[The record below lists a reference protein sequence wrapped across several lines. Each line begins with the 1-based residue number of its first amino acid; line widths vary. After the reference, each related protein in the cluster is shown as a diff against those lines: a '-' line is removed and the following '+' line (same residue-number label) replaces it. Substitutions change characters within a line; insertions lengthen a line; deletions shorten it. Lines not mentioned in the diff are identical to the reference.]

1 MSLKVKYLDV
11 PEGAQETAQVE
22 GQGQPFSV
30 AAKLTTGTENNA
42 YATLEPAGWPLDGNR
57 DILPDDPKDFWW
69 SAESSD
75 AEGFFAI
82 PPVITVSLPEV
93 HTATGLTF
101 TFSPATEEWC
111 SEIRVTW
118 YNGTTLLMEAS
129 AFPDAPTWILQKA
142 VEGFDKVRI
151 EFVRTNHPNSFAKLQ
166 LVEIGQTVWFG
177 QGELTGVH
185 LVNEVDP
192 TLSELTVDTM
202 TVRIRDKQNRQL
214 LPQKNQRVELYRNE
228 KKIAQQY
235 ITESSRE
242 AQKSYTFSCQSV
254 IGLLENEYLGGIY
267 TETPVEEVL
276 ADVLDGFPY
285 ALSAGFAGSTITGY
299 LPICTRREALQ
310 QLTFALGAMVTTQG
324 DGLIRIDP
332 IPQTV
337 SGMFAKQEI
346 FLGGKTET
354 APRVAKVEVVAHSY
368 SPSSETDTLLDAEHI
383 SGEDVM
389 VSFTE
394 PHHSY
399 AISGGTITGSGANWV
414 TVTANAEVT
423 LTGKKYIHSTTHHT
437 KRNPA
442 ATVAERNNSHIVEN
456 ATLIHRGNVAPVLN
470 RLYEITQLRQ
480 TLSQRAAITNQ
491 VAGHYV
497 TSEGEEGMQIRGYI
511 TSMESDLTSYGQTAS
526 ITILGMEV
534 PAQIVHFFA
543 GELYAGEEVAHLCS

>member
-11 PEGAQETAQVE
+11 PNGAQETAQVE
-22 GQGQPFSV
+22 GQGQSFSV
-30 AAKLTTGTENNA
+30 AAKLSTGTESRA
-42 YATLEPAGWPLDGNR
+42 YATLEPVGWPLDGGR
-57 DILPDDPKDFWW
+57 DILPDNPEDLWW

-75 AEGFFAI
+75 NDGYFAN
-82 PPVITVSLPEV
+82 PPVITILLPEV

-111 SEIRVTW
+111 SEIRVSW
-118 YNGTTLLMEAS
+118 YNDTVLLMEAS
-129 AFPDAPTWILQKA
+129 AFPDAPLWILQKA
-142 VEGFDKVRI
+142 AEGFNKIRI
-151 EFVRTNHPNSFAKLQ
+151 ELIRTNNPNSFAKLQ
-166 LVEIGQTVWFG
+166 LVEIGQTVWVA

-228 KKIAQQY
+228 KMIAQQY

-242 AQKSYTFSCQSV
+242 EQSSYTFNCQSV

-267 TETPVEEVL
+267 TAKPAEEL
-276 ADVLDGFPY
+276 FADILDGFSY
-285 ALSAGFAGSTITGY
+285 VLSASFTGSKVTGY

-310 QLTFALGAMVTTQG
+310 QLVFALGAVVTTHG
-324 DGLIRIDP
+324 DGVIHIDP

-337 SGMFAKQEI
+337 SGRFSTQEL
-346 FLGGKTET
+346 FLGAKTET

-368 SPSSETDTLLDAEHI
+368 SPSSEVDTLLDAELI

-389 VSFTE
+389 ITFTE

-399 AISGGTITGSGANWV
+399 TITGGTITGSGANWV

-437 KRNPA
+437 RRNPA
-442 ATVAERNNSHIVEN
+442 ATVSERNNTHIVES
-456 ATLIHRGNVAPVLN
+456 ATLIHRGNVAPVLE
-470 RLYEITQLRQ
+470 RLYGIAQLRQ
-480 TLSQRAAITNQ
+480 TLSQKAVITSQ
-491 VAGHYV
+491 TAGHYV
-497 TSEGEEGMQIRGYI
+497 TSEGEGGMQIRGFI
-511 TSMESDLTSYGQTAS
+511 TSMESDLTPYGHTAS

-534 PAQIVHFFA
+534 PAQIAQFYS
-543 GELYAGEEVAHLCS
+543 GELFAGEEVEHLCS